1 MKPSRSNHACRRS
14 RDDAAKWRR
23 HDLRQACP
31 PKMHWTKQ
39 LDSSSLPIRSWCA
52 DVEPGALV
60 QAENLSRHPALFSHV
75 ALMPDCHQG
84 YGMPIGGVVAA
95 DAAVIPAAVG
105 VDIGCGMR
113 AVETDLP
120 AERFAD
126 IRVRRALQER
136 LKERIP
142 VGEGV
147 SHKEQQKWEGFEEY
161 LGNNGQVR
169 DWCCALDRRNL
180 GTLGGGN
187 HFVELQRSTP
197 VDGSAGEPEGG
208 AKVWLMIHSGSRN
221 LGKRIEE
228 HYHRIAAKRC
238 GHYRVRLPDPD
249 LAFLPIEEPDGHDY
263 FRDMLL
269 ALRYAE
275 ENRRRMM
282 AAFKEAVAEFAP
294 EATFLRELDV
304 HHNYAAFEEHFGKK
318 VCVHRKGA
326 TSAKR
331 DELGIIPGSMGA
343 ASYIVRGLG
352 NPDSFESCSHGA
364 GRKMSRIAACTT
376 LTPEQCDAALDGI
389 VYERWHPYRKFGK
402 AKGRLDL
409 SEAPQAYKDI
419 EDVIRSER
427 DLVEPLV
434 RLVPMSSLKG

>member
-1 MKPSRSNHACRRS
+1 
-14 RDDAAKWRR
+14 
-23 HDLRQACP
+23 
-31 PKMHWTKQ
+31 MHWTKQ
-39 LDSSSLPIRSWCA
+39 LSDSTLPIRSWCA
-52 DVEPGALV
+52 DVEPGALT

-95 DAAVIPAAVG
+95 DKAVIPSAVG

-126 IRVRRALQER
+126 IRERRALQEA
-136 LKERIP
+136 LKARIP

-147 SHKEQQKWEGFEEY
+147 SHKEQQKWDGFEDY
-161 LGNNGQVR
+161 LGNNGQVC
-169 DWCCALDRRNL
+169 DWCGALDRKNL

-187 HFVELQRSTP
+187 HFIELQKSTAL
-197 VDGSAGEPEGG
+197 DGGEPDGG
-208 AKVWLMIHSGSRN
+208 SKIWLMIHSGSRN

-228 HYHRIAAKRC
+228 HYHRIARRLDER
-238 GHYRVRLPDPD
+238 YRVALPDPD
-249 LAFLPIEEPDGHDY
+249 LAFLPIEETPGHDY
-263 FRDMLL
+263 YRDMLL

-282 AAFKEAVAEFAP
+282 AAFKETVAEAAP
-294 EATFLRELDV
+294 EATFVRELDV
-304 HHNYAAFEEHFGKK
+304 HHNYAASEEHSGRK
-318 VCVHRKGA
+318 VFVHRKGA
-326 TSAKR
+326 TSAKK

-364 GRKMSRIAACTT
+364 GRRMSRIAACTQ
-376 LTPEQCDAALDGI
+376 LTPEECDAALDGI
-389 VYERWHPYRKFGK
+389 VYERWHTYKKFGK

-419 EDVIRSER
+419 EDVIRSES

-434 RLVPMSSLKG
+434 RLVPLASLKG

>member
-1 MKPSRSNHACRRS
+1 
-14 RDDAAKWRR
+14 
-23 HDLRQACP
+23 
-31 PKMHWTKQ
+31 MHWTKQ
-39 LDSSSLPIRSWCA
+39 LDTESLPIRSWCA
-52 DVEPGALV
+52 DVEPGALK
-60 QAENLSRHPALFSHV
+60 QAENLSRHPALVSHV

-95 DAAVIPAAVG
+95 DQAVIPAAVG

-126 IRVRRALQER
+126 IRFRRAFQER

-147 SHKEQQKWEGFEEY
+147 SHPDRQEWDGFESYIEHNKARAG
-161 LGNNGQVR
+161 L
-169 DWCCALDRRNL
+169 WPAKLDRMNL

-187 HFVELQRSTP
+187 HFIELQRSTP
-197 VDGSAGEPEGG
+197 VDGSDGELDGG
-208 AKVWLMIHSGSRN
+208 SRIWLMIHSGSRN

-228 HYHRIAAKRC
+228 HYHRIAARLC
-238 GHYRVRLPDPD
+238 ERFRVRLPDPD
-249 LAFLPIEEPDGHDY
+249 LAFLPIEEEEGHDY
-263 FRDMLL
+263 FTDMLF

-282 AAFKEAVAEFAP
+282 AAFKETVAEFAP
-294 EATFLRELDV
+294 EATFVRELDV
-304 HHNYAAFEEHFGKK
+304 HHNYAAVEEHGGRK
-318 VCVHRKGA
+318 VFVHRKGA
-326 TSAKR
+326 PSAEK

-364 GRKMSRIAACTT
+364 GRRMSRIAACTT
-376 LTPEQCDAALDGI
+376 LTPEQCDAALEGI
-389 VYERWHPYRKFGK
+389 VYERWHAYKKFGK

-434 RLVPMSSLKG
+434 RLVPMASLKG